1 VVTNVYF
8 VVEPEQI
15 VAQDLAHAIHAFD
28 SLAEVRLF
36 RMLDEAA
43 LALTQDRPLAAIL
56 HADPARFVTSAAGR
70 VLAEAGVPLAFLG
83 TEAEA
88 RPMGADVL
96 ASPFSE
102 ASVAALLQR
111 LVGYQSEAISRSG
124 G

>member
-1 VVTNVYF
+1 MTNVYF

-15 VAQDLAHAIHAFD
+15 VAQDLAHAIHTFD

-111 LVGYQSEAISRSG
+111 LVGYQAEAISRSG

>member
-1 VVTNVYF
+1 MTNVYF

-15 VAQDLAHAIHAFD
+15 VAQDLAHAIQAFAP
-28 SLAEVRLF
+28 LAEVRLF

-56 HADPARFVTSAAGR
+56 HADPARFAASAAGQ

-88 RPMGADVL
+88 RPVGAEVL

-102 ASVAALLQR
+102 ATVAALLQR
-111 LVGYQSEAISRSG
+111 LVGYQAEAISRSG